1 MKKHRF
7 SKFNI
12 NAGSV
17 TRLVMFSS
25 FFILS
30 VILSILFSMTW
41 EFYAILSALVIISF
55 FNFKN
60 FFPGE

>member
-1 MKKHRF
+1 MKKYRF

-12 NAGSV
+12 NVGSV
-17 TRLVMFSS
+17 TLLVMFSS

-41 EFYAILSALVIISF
+41 EFYA
-55 FNFKN
+55 
-60 FFPGE
+60 